1 MPDCRG
7 GFVVRFS
14 DVSERK
20 KPDDRYG
27 QLFAEGSTGVYQT
40 AAEGKILMA
49 NPALARMLRYDSSE
63 ELLATVSDSGRQV
76 WVTPEERS
84 RFVQTM
90 EEQGV
95 VRGLE
100 CRHKCKDGDEILVS
114 LTGRRVA
121 GPDGK
126 TSYYEGFIED
136 ITARER
142 QQAALREAEEAI
154 RDRDRQLC

>member
-1 MPDCRG
+1 MPDSRG

-20 KPDDRYG
+20 RTDDRYRHI
-27 QLFAEGSTGVYQT
+27 FNEGSTGVFQT
-40 AAEGKILMA
+40 SPEGQILMA

-76 WVTPEERS
+76 WVTPEQRS

-100 CRHKCKDGDEILVS
+100 CRPKCKDGDELLLS
-114 LTGRRVA
+114 PTARRVA
-121 GPDGK
+121 GPDTE
-126 TSYYEGFIED
+126 TSNYEGI
-136 ITARER
+136 
-142 QQAALREAEEAI
+142 
-154 RDRDRQLC
+154 